1 MERKWTA
8 MEGRTA
14 MGGRWSGTVPHGLAA
29 VALVAL
35 LASTVHAAPA
45 GGAVNTA
52 DPASVAGQGLKNMSR
67 MANKDTY
74 AGLGFK
80 SLDEVGKA
88 NLGAMVKVYM
98 IQYDEL
104 KALDPAADPKT
115 ALHDLDERLFPVN
128 VGGAARAAIVVHLDA
143 RDKQWK
149 VVSFGDP
156 ATVLLLDEARSLHSK
171 ANGNHEYFLIRI
183 PAIYQMFLGFTDG
196 TGKMHFITMREDKDV
211 GGKKGEARPARTVLD
226 LLTKVAKNAKL
237 AERPTK

>member
-1 MERKWTA
+1 MERKW
-8 MEGRTA
+8 TA
-14 MGGRWSGTVPHGLAA
+14 MGGRWSGTVLHGLAA

-52 DPASVAGQGLKNMSR
+52 DPVSVADQGLKKLSV

-88 NLGAMVKVYM
+88 KLGAAVKVYM
-98 IQYDEL
+98 IQYDQL

-115 ALHDLDERLFPVN
+115 VLRDLDERLFPVY
-128 VGGAARAAIVVHLDA
+128 VGGAARAAIVVRLDA

-149 VVSFGDP
+149 VVSLGDP
-156 ATVLLLDEARSLHSK
+156 ATVLLFDEARGLHAK
-171 ANGNHEYFLIRI
+171 ASGGNHEYFLIRI

-196 TGKMHFITMREDKDV
+196 AGKMHFITMREDKDV
-211 GGKKGEARPARTVLD
+211 GGHKGEARPARTVLD
-226 LLTKVAKNAKL
+226 LLTKVAKNTKL
-237 AERPTK
+237 LERPTK